1 MPLLHSIN
9 RFNISVPVMNLYFW
23 IALYSFYR
31 ELSEGRTSAEEEAAA
46 TLNMLGGDWHATPA
60 DVVKMP

>member
-1 MPLLHSIN
+1 
-9 RFNISVPVMNLYFW
+9 MNLYFW